1 MFQTISVHFTHRVDT
16 KDIKGLGCK
25 KTPHKTITTMA
36 KTTLLLDTITVLF
49 LLFLHPQFLHSHTLL
64 RRRSDI
70 TDDLQ
75 FTAKNNHDDDQ
86 QHISTQIITKLDS
99 PSVAN
104 PNACTVQEDTLKQCY
119 QNLESSTNTTVNTV
133 QCTKCLYGN
142 VNPGMHLIS
151 CNDGQSMEYCQ
162 TVQGCAQ
169 HNCPSE
175 CSEEFYS
182 VLNCIWEAGGCKDV
196 RVGDGLGVEGCGISE
211 GEKKK
216 GEKKEAAV
224 HPYPAR
230 TAASTTTTTAA
241 TTASTK
247 SSSKETKA
255 ADKQPNPCSECS
267 TSNGGVRNNFCG
279 NIHILSTQG
288 DACQSQTECADRGL
302 KCQVCTEIV
311 NKDGYGGESIEENVG
326 NGAYIC
332 VKEDEKSNATTTTTS
347 TTTTATA
354 AASSGSSKK
363 KHKKKKKPSKGG
375 YCHSR
380 AVVLGNCVY
389 SKDLSPD
396 CIQCIQ
402 AGNPGTQDPTCEQI
416 KQDQFCQN
424 IATCAHEHCGTCAF
438 EFYTGLNC
446 ALQKIDG
453 CGRFSCEMVA
463 PPPHPTEEVVGY
475 SSSSLLSLSDGH
487 ASHDGDDYSLERF
500 QDEVTMALFDMQEE
514 KDEEEEAFDVVL
526 SEA

>member
-1 MFQTISVHFTHRVDT
+1 M
-16 KDIKGLGCK
+16 
-25 KTPHKTITTMA
+25 
-36 KTTLLLDTITVLF
+36 
-49 LLFLHPQFLHSHTLL
+49 
-64 RRRSDI
+64 
-70 TDDLQ
+70 
-75 FTAKNNHDDDQ
+75 
-86 QHISTQIITKLDS
+86 
-99 PSVAN
+99 
-104 PNACTVQEDTLKQCY
+104 
-119 QNLESSTNTTVNTV
+119 
-133 QCTKCLYGN
+133 
-142 VNPGMHLIS
+142 S

-169 HNCPSE
+169 QNCPSE
-175 CSEEFYS
+175 CTTEFYS

-196 RVGDGLGVEGCGISE
+196 RVGDGLGVEGCGAS
-211 GEKKK
+211 GSKKK
-216 GEKKEAAV
+216 QPDEKKEAAV

-230 TAASTTTTTAA
+230 TAATTTTTAA
-241 TTASTK
+241 TTAST
-247 SSSKETKA
+247 SSSTKETKA
-255 ADKQPNPCSECS
+255 ADKPNPCSECS

-279 NIHILSTQG
+279 NIQTQTFQ

-332 VKEDEKSNATTTTTS
+332 VKENEKTNAATTTTS
-347 TTTTATA
+347 TTTTAATT
-354 AASSGSSKK
+354 AASSSSSKK
-363 KHKKKKKPSKGG
+363 PKKKKKKKPSKGG
-375 YCHSR
+375 FCHSR

-389 SKDLSPD
+389 SKGLSPD

-402 AGNPGTQDPTCEQI
+402 AGSPGTQDPTCEQV

-446 ALQKIDG
+446 ALQKISG
-453 CGRFSCEMVA
+453 CSQFSCEMVA

-475 SSSSLLSLSDGH
+475 HSSSLLLSLSDGH
-487 ASHDGDDYSLERF
+487 ASHDDDGYSLERF
-500 QDEVTMALFDMQEE
+500 QDEVTMVLTDMQEE
-514 KDEEEEAFDVVL
+514 KDEEEGAFDVVL